1 MKEDAMKEDAMKM
14 TTRVGRKTSKV
25 WILETRVVYCCLV
38 PNRVA
43 PTSDQITDARTNT
56 GGLERHDV
64 L

>member
-25 WILETRVVYCCLV
+25 WILETRVVIVVLFQ
-38 PNRVA
+38 VA
-43 PTSDQITDARTNT
+43 SPLHQIRSRTTNT
-56 GGLERHDV
+56 VGLERHDV